1 MAEQETRKQRIARDI
16 RQIGWPR
23 LLACAAILILGLY
36 NKLDAYKL
44 QIEEG
49 LDTYEANRRLH
60 FPDDLR
66 DYAVAA
72 DMLRALGVSR
82 IRLLTNNP
90 EKVSDLKRNGIA
102 IEGVVPTKTYQTG
115 DNENYLRTKAG
126 QTMHTLK
133 IG

>member
-1 MAEQETRKQRIARDI
+1 M
-16 RQIGWPR
+16 
-23 LLACAAILILGLY
+23 GLY

-72 DMLRALGVSR
+72 DMLKALGVSR

-90 EKVSDLKRNGIA
+90 EKVSGLESHGI
-102 IEGVVPTKTYQTG
+102 IITDVMPTGIYQTG
-115 DNENYLRTKAG
+115 DNEGYLRTKQSRVRAG
-126 QTMHTLK
+126 
-133 IG
+133 